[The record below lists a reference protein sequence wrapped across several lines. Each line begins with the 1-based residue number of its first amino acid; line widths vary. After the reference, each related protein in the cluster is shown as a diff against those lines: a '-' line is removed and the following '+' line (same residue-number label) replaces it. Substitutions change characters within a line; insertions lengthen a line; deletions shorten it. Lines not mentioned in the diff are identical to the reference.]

1 MLHCRPL
8 DLRLSQLDDSA
19 THAARMAH
27 HKAKHNGRL
36 FANTSDLNIFASK
49 LLYRGSWCLIARD
62 EGSGFVLHSA
72 ADRQSIHSEVSSGP
86 VYVEVAPGSI
96 RWDTIKIQH
105 FHSTKA
111 LASAFF
117 DEEFCP
123 AATAQANRSLYL
135 KGYSSMATLKVT
147 CKDHKDPVEHRNLHA
162 AARRSYSGLSM
173 LAKS

>member
-1 MLHCRPL
+1 
-8 DLRLSQLDDSA
+8 LSQLDDSA

-105 FHSTKA
+105 FHTTKA